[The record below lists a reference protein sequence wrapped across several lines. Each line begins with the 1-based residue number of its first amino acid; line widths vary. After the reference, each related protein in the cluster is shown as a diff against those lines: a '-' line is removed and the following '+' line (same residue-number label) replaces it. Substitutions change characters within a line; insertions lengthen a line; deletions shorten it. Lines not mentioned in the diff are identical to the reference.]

1 MVRAKYEKLRNHSNQ
16 SRENPKGTASLLS
29 RLTYWW
35 MNDIFRIG
43 NERPLENHDQYPLLD
58 EDQTEALTVK
68 LEQAWDQTRV
78 SPGNKRTRLLK
89 ALIRMFPGYF
99 YVFTICA
106 GLMGA
111 LCNVLQPVFLSMLLS
126 QLLNEYGNK
135 NSDWSYLYA
144 LGICLSALV
153 RCLVLQQFADRNLL
167 TAMRWRAATVGLIFK
182 KVLRLSQTTLS
193 KVTSGYVLDL
203 VSGDV
208 QRFDKVCFLVGYLA
222 LGVPE
227 VAAVI
232 GFMWYLIGWRSLSG
246 ALFMLLLVFYYS
258 IMGGACASLRL
269 RMAKITD
276 RRLGLMASI
285 VTGIRAVKMYAW
297 EWPFRDMV
305 QGVRRKEI
313 GVLRLRSAILAT
325 FPSLQ
330 FSSTAI
336 ASLISLVTLA
346 GTGTELTTYNVFV
359 VVALLSTIRV
369 SVCENIAKG
378 AFSVGEFISSVER
391 IQTFLE
397 LEELVRLKET
407 PSQLLLETTSEE
419 PETPQRQDSKEDQVF
434 REIDN
439 VVSSSSSEK
448 LLSTDSD
455 SEVKESLPKPCSR
468 SHRHSS
474 SSTSSQLPHGQ
485 LSLSNITCYWNGDV
499 SPPALRS
506 LSCMAFPGELV
517 LVTGPVGCGKSTL
530 LSVILGEIPISSGKV
545 LRGGKLAHVS
555 QCPWVFSGTVRSNI
569 LFGKRYD
576 PRLYDATL
584 LACDLRKDI
593 NSFPDRDATVIGERG
608 TMLSGGQRTRVALA
622 RAVYADADIYLLDD
636 PLGTVDSKV
645 GRHLF
650 ERCIQGILSKKT
662 RILVTHQ
669 LQYLQNADHILL
681 MKDGGITREGSYA
694 EISQSS
700 EEISFLEEHGEAP
713 VVPRPLLRDRSLE
726 VEVWKEG
733 PFRGLEQADEER
745 HTGSISYELYWRY
758 LTAGVSP
765 IVLTMLAMM
774 FVFVQAVLIL
784 PDVWLLLMTQMPSE
798 QRKLPLNFYIY
809 GGLVGVALLL
819 SVIRASLFFSSVLNS
834 SQRLH
839 NEMVE
844 SVLKAPVLFFDTNPA
859 GRIMNRFS
867 KDIGCMDELLPDVL
881 LDALQLILFSV
892 GAVLLPSVLNPWL
905 IIPVVPIV
913 VLFVIIGKFYLKTS
927 REIKRLEAINRS
939 PVFAHLADTLEGL
952 VTTRCHRMEKAFIKR
967 FYKYQDVHNESWFL
981 IVATVRWL
989 ALRLDLLC
997 VIFETIVV
1005 ISALLTHSGAGVTAL
1020 SLIYAAQLAFDTSQV
1035 SVRQCSEVENYMTS
1049 VERVIAYTDLPSEPG
1064 YGNPTLP
1071 PAGWPH
1077 EGEMVLHDVTFKY
1090 HDDGHEVLK
1099 GISVHIKDGQKV
1111 GVVGRTGAGK
1121 SSLVRAIYRMP
1132 EPQGAIVVDDVDL
1145 GSINVQR
1152 ARSAISVI
1160 SQDPVLFSGTL
1171 RMNLDPFEK
1180 FTDDELWE
1188 AIEHASLKA
1197 LVAGLPGKLYYEV
1210 VESGCNFSAGER
1222 QLICLARALLQK
1234 SSIIIMDEATANVDY
1249 QTDRLIQAKVREEFR
1264 NCTVITIAHRLST
1277 IMDSDQLVVLDRGE
1291 VVETGSPTELL
1302 ERRGGLFNRMYRSYQ
1317 DDCRG
1322 IQSKQ

>member
-1 MVRAKYEKLRNHSNQ
+1 
-16 SRENPKGTASLLS
+16 NPKGTASLLS

-397 LEELVRLKET
+397 LEELPR
-407 PSQLLLETTSEE
+407 
-419 PETPQRQDSKEDQVF
+419 
-434 REIDN
+434 
-439 VVSSSSSEK
+439 
-448 LLSTDSD
+448 
-455 SEVKESLPKPCSR
+455 SR

-774 FVFVQAVLIL
+774 FVFVQGT
-784 PDVWLLLMTQMPSE
+784 WKE

-1005 ISALLTHSGAGVTAL
+1005 ISALLTHSGAVTAL

-1099 GISVHIKDGQKV
+1099 RISVHIKDGQKV

-1322 IQSKQ
+1322 IQAKQ